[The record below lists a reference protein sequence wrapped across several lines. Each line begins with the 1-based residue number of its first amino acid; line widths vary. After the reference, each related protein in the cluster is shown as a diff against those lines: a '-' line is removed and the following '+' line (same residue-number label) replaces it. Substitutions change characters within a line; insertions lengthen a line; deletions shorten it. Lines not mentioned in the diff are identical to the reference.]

1 MKNEN
6 QSDMKIPQ
14 PRLGKGGMIA
24 LITMCNVIAP
34 LSTDMYMPALPD
46 MAQFFHTTDAVMNM
60 TLVGFFL
67 VFALGMLMITS
78 LWNDY
83 ILGLS
88 MLCVITGVIGT
99 VWSQLLRKTL
109 SEDALTVPE
118 E

>member
-1 MKNEN
+1 MQTEGIK
-6 QSDMKIPQ
+6 QKY
-14 PRLGKGGMIA
+14 LKKVGLIA
-24 LITMCNVIAP
+24 LITVLGMTPP

-88 MLCVITGVIGT
+88 MLCVITGVIGI

>member
-6 QSDMKIPQ
+6 QSDMKISQ

-24 LITMCNVIAP
+24 LITACVSRPFATTILLNLQRQDSGSA
-34 LSTDMYMPALPD
+34 SALINFTFTL
-46 MAQFFHTTDAVMNM
+46 AGAV
-60 TLVGFFL
+60 
-67 VFALGMLMITS
+67 GMLMITS